1 MTRRFFPKAGLMA
14 ATALCSVGVAAGPAL
29 ADETSSQISSIEKQI
44 RSLEGQLNHMKRDM
58 SSRNEEVKAARK
70 EAATASRQ
78 AREAEERMG
87 PIRYDLNGR
96 PLPPGPL
103 SAPPGYAYSGSDG
116 SPYRNVAGYPNYVAS
131 GPKLKQGQFAVG
143 GVRVTLGGF
152 IEAAGIYRSRN
163 EVADISSS
171 FNTGI
176 PYPQSANYH
185 QDEFRGTAR
194 QSRISLMAEGNPN
207 DHTTL
212 TAYYETDFNSSG
224 VSSNS
229 NESNSY
235 TLRTRQLFAQY
246 ARSDLDLYVL
256 GGQAWSL
263 LTMSKA
269 GEAGRSEDLP
279 STIDAQYVPGFVWTR
294 NVGLRIVKGFDHDKV
309 DVGVS
314 FESPED
320 SYAQTATSLKGVT
333 LNTTNLGLS
342 GNGSTLNST
351 ANYSTEYAPDVIA
364 KVTADPGWGHYEV
377 FGVARFLHDRTSTLG
392 AGSSHTTLAGG
403 GGVGMTLPLIP
414 KRVDFRASALAGQGI
429 GRYGSAQL
437 ADATIARDGSPQPLP
452 EVIALAGLT
461 FHATKALDFY
471 SYVGTEQITHR
482 EQYSVGKVGYGYGNP
497 LYSNA
502 GCETEL
508 STGVCTANTRGIT
521 QGTVGVWWK
530 FLKGDYGTMQAG
542 AQYSYTYKTIFSGVG
557 GAPSV
562 DENIAMLS
570 FRYYPFQ

>member
-1 MTRRFFPKAGLMA
+1 MA
-14 ATALCSVGVAAGPAL
+14 ATALCSAGVATGPAL
-29 ADETSSQISSIEKQI
+29 ADNTSSQISAIEKQI
-44 RSLEGQLNHMKRDM
+44 HALEGQLNHMKRDLVTR
-58 SSRNEEVKAARK
+58 SEDVRAARQ
-70 EAATASRQ
+70 EAATASRE
-78 AREAEERMG
+78 AREAQERMG

-96 PLPPGPL
+96 PLPPGAPL
-103 SAPPGYAYSGSDG
+103 SAPPGYAAYAGPGG
-116 SPYRNVAGYPNYVAS
+116 SPYMNVAGYPSYVPS
-131 GPKLKQGQFAVG
+131 GPRLKQGQFAVG

-163 EVADISSS
+163 EDADISSS

-194 QSRISLMAEGNPN
+194 QSRISLMVEGNPN
-207 DHTTL
+207 AYTTL

-224 VSSNS
+224 ISSNS

-235 TLRTRQLFAQY
+235 TLRARQLFAQY
-246 ARSDLDLYVL
+246 YRSDDDFYVL

-269 GEAGRSEDLP
+269 GMAGRSEDLP

-294 NVGLRIVKGFDHDKV
+294 NVGLRIVKGFNHDKF
-309 DVGVS
+309 DIGVS
-314 FESPED
+314 VESPET
-320 SYAQTATSLKGVT
+320 SYAQTATSLT
-333 LNTTNLGLS
+333 NATINATNLGLN

-364 KVTADPGWGHYEV
+364 KITADPGWGHYEI
-377 FGVARFLHDRTSTLG
+377 FGVARFLHDRVSYVGSG
-392 AGSSHTTLAGG
+392 ASHTELAGG
-403 GGVGMTLPLIP
+403 GGAGVTLPVVP
-414 KRVDFRASALAGQGI
+414 KRLDLRASVLAGDGI

-437 ADATIARDGSPQPLP
+437 ADATIARNGSPLPLP
-452 EVIALAGLT
+452 EVLALAGLT
-461 FHATKALDFY
+461 FHATKALDLY
-471 SYVGTEQITHR
+471 SYVGTEQITSR
-482 EQYSVGKVGYGYGNP
+482 ESYSIGKNNYGYGNP

-508 STGVCTANTRGIT
+508 STGTCTMNTKAIYQATG
-521 QGTVGVWWK
+521 GFWWK
-530 FLKGDYGTMQAG
+530 FLKGDYGTMQTG
-542 AQYSYTYKTIFSGVG
+542 VQYSYTHKTIFSGVG
-557 GAPSV
+557 GKPST
-562 DENIAMLS
+562 DENIALFS